1 MSLSRQRGAPIP
13 VFASDRNAAVYA
25 HYVIARQ
32 GRSMPRR
39 QDVDRMFGCFDFPG
53 LDDRQLMSKLSR
65 LDWSTSVEV
74 EVSKWLLITNLAV
87 PLDGAEVVEAS

>member
-1 MSLSRQRGAPIP
+1 
-13 VFASDRNAAVYA
+13 
-25 HYVIARQ
+25 
-32 GRSMPRR
+32 
-39 QDVDRMFGCFDFPG
+39 MFGCFDFPG